1 MKHLIVLFFLTLNYQ
16 ISLSQDLYPYGNEF
30 PLGLYSL
37 HTDLDSA
44 GYYGWNHGHRYSY
57 RIDGVNY
64 LAAPIPDSYFAEC
77 TENNLYTMARLSWV
91 DSLDKKWS
99 PLLQTTINE
108 IRQQEKHN
116 NISSWDIPEELR
128 YWISN
133 EYQIVKSFPNLIRE
147 YDSRKRPIFMYIP
160 GHYNTNGV
168 EKYVPY
174 LDIIPA
180 SCYTNYQDLPNIYI
194 RWSIERTQQAIRN
207 KGYKVGKD
215 YLKNEKT
222 VIAILELFEQEILLS
237 EEGTWHDFWL
247 SLACDVQGIQV
258 FSHFYRNES
267 LTLKKSWNILNK
279 ALETFKRNNID
290 KAILFGNNISLEHTV
305 LEGTELG
312 PIFTMQDITYSYPSL
327 KILAKQYQDTTYVI
341 VVNSAEEEVT
351 FQITNI
357 PPLVIG
363 AKIILSNEISEI
375 KNQAITDTLTS
386 LNVALYKLYS
396 DKSGI
401 ESVIYPSP
409 FKDNVTIEIRNSR
422 TTFNKVRVFNI
433 YGEIILEKNC
443 DYCLKKLLDL
453 KHLSG
458 GTYIIQVL
466 RNNEEISTN
475 KFVKSY

>member
-1 MKHLIVLFFLTLNYQ
+1 
-16 ISLSQDLYPYGNEF
+16 
-30 PLGLYSL
+30 
-37 HTDLDSA
+37 
-44 GYYGWNHGHRYSY
+44 
-57 RIDGVNY
+57 
-64 LAAPIPDSYFAEC
+64 
-77 TENNLYTMARLSWV
+77 
-91 DSLDKKWS
+91 
-99 PLLQTTINE
+99 
-108 IRQQEKHN
+108 
-116 NISSWDIPEELR
+116 
-128 YWISN
+128 
-133 EYQIVKSFPNLIRE
+133 
-147 YDSRKRPIFMYIP
+147 
-160 GHYNTNGV
+160 
-168 EKYVPY
+168 
-174 LDIIPA
+174 
-180 SCYTNYQDLPNIYI
+180 
-194 RWSIERTQQAIRN
+194 
-207 KGYKVGKD
+207 
-215 YLKNEKT
+215 
-222 VIAILELFEQEILLS
+222 
-237 EEGTWHDFWL
+237 
-247 SLACDVQGIQV
+247 
-258 FSHFYRNES
+258 
-267 LTLKKSWNILNK
+267 
-279 ALETFKRNNID
+279 
-290 KAILFGNNISLEHTV
+290 
-305 LEGTELG
+305 
-312 PIFTMQDITYSYPSL
+312 